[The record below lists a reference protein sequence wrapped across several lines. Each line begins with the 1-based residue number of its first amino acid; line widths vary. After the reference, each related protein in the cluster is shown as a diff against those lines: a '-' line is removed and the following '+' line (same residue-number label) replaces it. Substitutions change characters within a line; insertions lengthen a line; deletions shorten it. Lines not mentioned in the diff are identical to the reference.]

1 MSRMDISPDTA
12 NDLTRRISK
21 CIQSGKVLAHATE
34 TCYGLAC
41 DLRSLMPVERL
52 FDMKKRPH
60 DQPVSALFPALG
72 AAEIYVDMSARAREL
87 AAKYLPGP
95 LALVLPRKADA
106 PPLFVTASG
115 GGMDPWIGIR
125 VSSHPVAA
133 LVAAAAGAPLATTSA
148 NLHGEKEPYSVDD
161 LRAQYEPLEFWPDV
175 TIDSGTIPQVPPST
189 VVQVIGDEIRI
200 LRQGAL
206 VIE

>member
-1 MSRMDISPDTA
+1 MDVIPASA
-12 NDLTRRISK
+12 NDLTRRISR
-21 CIQSGKVLAHATE
+21 CIQSGRVLAHATE

-60 DQPVSALFPALG
+60 DQPVSALFPSLD
-72 AAEIYVDMSARAREL
+72 AAEIYVDFSPKAREL
-87 AAKYLPGP
+87 AAKYLPGA

-115 GGMDPWIGIR
+115 GGMDPWIGVR
-125 VSSHPVAA
+125 VSSHPMAG
-133 LVAAAAGAPLATTSA
+133 LVASAAGAPLATTSA

-161 LRAQYEPLEFWPDV
+161 LRAQYEPQEFWPDL
-175 TIDSGTIPQVPPST
+175 TIDSGTIPVVPPST
-189 VVQVIGDEIRI
+189 VVQVIGDELRV

-206 VIE
+206 VIA